1 MFSGGIE
8 TDQWHEMSYQVLSHR
23 KQILSCTENFER
35 LLAGNKVKLPSL
47 LIPPNLDMKV
57 ECF

>member
-1 MFSGGIE
+1 MFSGDTE
-8 TDQWHEMSYQVLSHR
+8 RDQWHEMGYQVLSHR
-23 KQILSCTENFER
+23 KQILPGTENFER
-35 LLAGNKVKLPSL
+35 LLTRTKVKLPSL